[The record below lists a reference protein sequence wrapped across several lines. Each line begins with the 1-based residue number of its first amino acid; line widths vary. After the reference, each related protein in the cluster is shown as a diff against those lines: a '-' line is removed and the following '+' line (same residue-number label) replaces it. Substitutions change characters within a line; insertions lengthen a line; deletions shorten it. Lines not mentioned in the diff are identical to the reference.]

1 MKFSLLFYPM
11 PQNLNLTI
19 MNFFWNIIIVHNTTY
34 YIKNALLVL
43 VFENINLMS
52 ATYSEYNT
60 YTYIV
65 DMTCDDF
72 VLKLF

>member
-19 MNFFWNIIIVHNTTY
+19 MNFFFWNIIIVHNTTY

-52 ATYSEYNT
+52 ATYLE
-60 YTYIV
+60 
-65 DMTCDDF
+65 
-72 VLKLF
+72 